1 MAAFQICL
9 DRRLKG
15 HGDLRCAAKRQTN
28 HSDAKARCGPV
39 RGRGR
44 RMALENI
51 CSSKDSTMM
60 AAMTN
65 KANIN

>member
-1 MAAFQICL
+1 
-9 DRRLKG
+9 
-15 HGDLRCAAKRQTN
+15 
-28 HSDAKARCGPV
+28 
-39 RGRGR
+39 
-44 RMALENI
+44 MALENI